1 MNMEFKRKLPTLQ
14 EVRDMYPLS
23 EKAALNKKEND
34 RAIRAVFGGE
44 DDRLVLVIGL
54 QTVRM
59 PFLTIFHVC
68 AECRKR

>member
-44 DDRLVLVIGL
+44 DDRLVLVIG
-54 QTVRM
+54 
-59 PFLTIFHVC
+59 PC
-68 AECRKR
+68 